1 MAFPIFAAIG
11 LGLSL
16 LSTQQSIAAQNAQF
30 NATKEAGKFRA
41 QVLRRNRAISEERG
55 VDARRRSVHEQLVQ
69 KSATE
74 QLVGQSRANAA
85 ARGVEV
91 GSGSAADIEANFRG
105 VGNIEQSII
114 RDNAGRAE
122 LGHKQQASQ
131 FEIEAQLEEAGIDSA
146 RTARDIDIS
155 SALISG
161 ASSVSS
167 KWAAFNREGAFSG
180 NTNT

>member
-55 VDARRRSVHEQLVQ
+55 VDARRRGVHEQLVQ

-91 GSGSAADIEANFRG
+91 GSGSAADIEANLRG
-105 VGNIEQSII
+105 VGDIEQSII
-114 RDNAGRAE
+114 RDNAGREA
-122 LGHKQQASQ
+122 LGHRQQASQ
-131 FEIEAQLEEAGIDSA
+131 FEIDAQLEEAGIDSA
-146 RTARDIDIS
+146 RTARDIGIS